1 MADDL
6 AKPTRAEIDEAPLD
20 EAFLDI
26 PDETN
31 EAMIDGRE
39 TFRITIISAVLFI
52 AAIYIFVL

>member
-1 MADDL
+1 MTNEVS
-6 AKPTRAEIDEAPLD
+6 KPGDSVVDTAPLD

-26 PDETN
+26 PDEDN
-31 EAMIDGRE
+31 PAIIDGRE